1 MVILAVLAT
10 LLVALAIAT
19 QLTDAGVDADRMM
32 DYVAARE
39 ANYQVARSAV
49 EMGMEVIRAD
59 DNDSDGPEDTWAV
72 GQLDVEWEGKAVSL
86 RITDEESRFPLNRLL
101 ARPDNEKAL
110 ADALLSFTRKAGI
123 ANPEEAVDGLLD
135 WCDPDLIR
143 RPSGA
148 EFGDYGK
155 ERVKD
160 APLDSLFE
168 LLRLPSWTARPGLP
182 EPRRRPAPKLED
194 LRGLEP
200 TGEFQTP
207 ALGRGPKIPETET
220 MGGSTT
226 SEWADWLT
234 LHSSG
239 KINVNTAPA
248 PLLMSLDPD
257 ITDVAVQE
265 IVQRRTDKAFT
276 ASDQL
281 REIPGID
288 ADLLFR
294 LDAVLGYR
302 SNTFEIRAVVDEPP
316 GAITLRAI
324 VRRGGGPMRVLWWE
338 VQ

>member
-10 LLVALAIAT
+10 LLVALALST
-19 QLTDAGVDADRMM
+19 QLTDAGVDADRLM

-39 ANYQVARSAV
+39 ANYMVARSAV

-72 GQLDVEWEGKAVSL
+72 GELNVEWEGKGVAL
-86 RITDEESRFPLNRLL
+86 RITDEESRFPLNRLM
-101 ARPDNEKAL
+101 AKPDSEQAL
-110 ADALLSFTRKAGI
+110 AAALLSFTRKAGVQ
-123 ANPEEAVDGLLD
+123 NPEEAVDGLLD
-135 WCDPDLIR
+135 WTDPDLIR

-168 LLRLPSWTARPGLP
+168 LLRLPSWNTPPALP
-182 EPRRRPAPKLED
+182 APRRRPAPKLED
-194 LRGLEP
+194 LGGPEP
-200 TGEFQTP
+200 TGEFRDAP
-207 ALGRGPKIPETET
+207 GLGNLAPPETET

-239 KINVNTAPA
+239 KINVNTAP
-248 PLLMSLDPD
+248 PELLMSLDPD
-257 ITDVAVQE
+257 VTDVTVQE

-276 ASDQL
+276 GGDQL
-281 REIPGID
+281 REVPGID

-294 LDAVLGYR
+294 LETMVGYR
-302 SNTFEIRAVVDEPP
+302 SNTFEIRAVVAEPP
-316 GAITLRAI
+316 GAITLRAV